1 MPSGVVI
8 QRPANVRFGSLADIL
23 RCGERCPLYPQKRTL
38 DGMIEVFAKLRSA
51 RSEPEFVLYDCF
63 QVPELSL
70 AISLSRLPT

>member
-8 QRPANVRFGSLADIL
+8 QRPANVRFGFSRHFAL
-23 RCGERCPLYPQKRTL
+23 RERCPLYPQKRTL

-51 RSEPEFVLYDCF
+51 RSEPESVLYDCF